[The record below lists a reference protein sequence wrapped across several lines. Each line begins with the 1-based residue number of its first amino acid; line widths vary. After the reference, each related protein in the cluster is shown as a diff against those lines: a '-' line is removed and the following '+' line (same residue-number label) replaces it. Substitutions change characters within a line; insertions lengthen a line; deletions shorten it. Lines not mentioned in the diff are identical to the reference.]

1 MCWDSLH
8 YKGLSIGQG
17 EYQKCKKS
25 QHITGG
31 VEAPEEELM
40 VMVGVA
46 PGIGDPR
53 TVASIRDMDS
63 PIILAGAVRA
73 MEGLDTVVGARDLGN
88 ARSLA

>member
-1 MCWDSLH
+1 
-8 YKGLSIGQG
+8 
-17 EYQKCKKS
+17 
-25 QHITGG
+25 
-31 VEAPEEELM
+31 M